1 MRLYEALVLPVLD
14 FGAAVITSSLAE
26 CSKEFGKVQ
35 RCAMLKASGC
45 RDSTSTNVLEI
56 LTNTTPVDLY
66 LKLRQA
72 QKMIRICA
80 KHDED
85 PLRTDFN
92 TWLGNTHQSRR
103 KPTLFQLLMC

>member
-45 RDSTSTNVLEI
+45 RDSTSTDVLEI
-56 LTNTTPVDLY
+56 LINTTPVDLY

-72 QKMIRICA
+72 QKMIRNDQYLARQYTSIPKKTYIISA
-80 KHDED
+80 
-85 PLRTDFN
+85 FN
-92 TWLGNTHQSRR
+92 VLI
-103 KPTLFQLLMC
+103 